1 MNIERNEERILLK
14 YVDASFNT
22 YKCVITD
29 TDVFVV
35 NFCRRDL
42 SLLEDILKNNT
53 LIEMDD
59 YYVLRVEKPI
69 FLEYQLKK
77 EKQEEITNLGII
89 LEKFKILEEENK
101 MLKEKVEKLE
111 KHIESSF
118 ESIKNITKHHNE
130 SILQIQS
137 QIGDSVY
144 IPELDCFFSKNIK
157 TMHIH
162 SDSFNRYRVL
172 NNEYLKFEQFKHFT
186 ELIDI
191 YFKNIQYNEFLKF
204 NLTPFKIIK
213 KTIGFR
219 FGSFE
224 EQYKSSVEE
233 KIRIDFGN
241 EFVARWVERDRI
253 EITRKIE

>member
-77 EKQEEITNLGII
+77 EKQEEITNLGLI

-101 MLKEKVEKLE
+101 MLRDKVEKLE
-111 KHIESSF
+111 V
-118 ESIKNITKHHNE
+118 
-130 SILQIQS
+130 IQ
-137 QIGDSVY
+137 GRMGNSVY
-144 IPELDCFFSKNIK
+144 IQECNILVPRNA
-157 TMHIH
+157 
-162 SDSFNRYRVL
+162 SNLNLSLNRYINDL
-172 NNEYLKFEQFKHFT
+172 HACEFDFFKLQNLEYLT
-186 ELIDI
+186 ELKKINLDFNCECNEDYLKI
-191 YFKNIQYNEFLKF
+191 NFNILNSLKKLELIKISLNIGYRNSNFTKNKLD
-204 NLTPFKIIK
+204 
-213 KTIGFR
+213 
-219 FGSFE
+219 
-224 EQYKSSVEE
+224 E
-233 KIRIDFGN
+233 KIGSELENVISIKYENDASYAN
-241 EFVARWVERDRI
+241 CI
-253 EITRKIE
+253 ITRKIE

>member
-22 YKCVITD
+22 YKCIITD

-77 EKQEEITNLGII
+77 ERQEEITNLGII

-101 MLKEKVEKLE
+101 MLRDKVEKLE
-111 KHIESSF
+111 V
-118 ESIKNITKHHNE
+118 
-130 SILQIQS
+130 IQ
-137 QIGDSVY
+137 GRMGNSVY
-144 IPELDCFFSKNIK
+144 IQECNIIVPKNV
-157 TMHIH
+157 
-162 SDSFNRYRVL
+162 SNLNLSLNRYINGLYVYEHEFFKFQNL
-172 NNEYLKFEQFKHFT
+172 EYLT
-186 ELIDI
+186 ELKKIKFGFHYECNEDYLKI
-191 YFKNIQYNEFLKF
+191 NFNILNSLKKLELIEISMRIERGYGNSNFTKNKLD
-204 NLTPFKIIK
+204 
-213 KTIGFR
+213 
-219 FGSFE
+219 
-224 EQYKSSVEE
+224 E
-233 KIRIDFGN
+233 KIGSELENVISIKYEN
-241 EFVARWVERDRI
+241 NASYANCI
-253 EITRKIE
+253 ITRKID